1 MTPMTKDARAG
12 MSTTPRIAN
21 PTPNAT
27 PPAAAAAAA
36 AVDPLL
42 AEPTGMPQVPLDADE
57 LPPPPLRPPMLD
69 VSPVAQRMEN
79 LDAMRIL
86 CMLVIILT
94 HVTEPYLGKTY
105 HREGHYGGLLT
116 SVVLSL
122 NVMGRFGVPCF
133 MMISFFIYWHQL
145 YEKGRSWGE
154 LLARRFKRLIPA
166 FVVWSAVY
174 FLIHR
179 QLYRHYGNNEFY
191 TQVNAF
197 GYRVADWRTWLHVF
211 VYGQAEYHLY
221 YLPLVMQ
228 CLLLI
233 PLLRILWRKPAVAW
247 GWMIGTTLAW
257 AFVVYGPVAFAAGS
271 TPAALSHKLFN
282 VMNQPWAVPFLIF
295 PLFGMMC
302 AGQRPFRQFVAH
314 RSDSFWWG
322 LLILGLALH
331 AAEAIGLAHWLS
343 HGTEYEL
350 RVAVLVKT
358 GRILS
363 GCAVFCLFLRK
374 PLMRDPFPRVSH
386 YAFGLHFMHPAII
399 TLLTLIE
406 LKLFPGVAQWQT
418 HVIAGLTINLVLTFG
433 ITFCLCLLIGRFKK
447 LEFLVV

>member
-1 MTPMTKDARAG
+1 MTQMPTKDVRAG
-12 MSTTPRIAN
+12 MSTPPPIAN
-21 PTPNAT
+21 NAT
-27 PPAAAAAAA
+27 NTTPS

-42 AEPTGMPQVPLDADE
+42 AEPTGMEQVPLVRDE
-57 LPPPPLRPPMLD
+57 LPPPPLQPPMLSY
-69 VSPVAQRMEN
+69 SPTKQRMEN

-86 CMLVIILT
+86 CMLVIIVS
-94 HVTEPYLGKTY
+94 HVTEQYLDKVY
-105 HREGHYGGLLT
+105 EHQGHFGGLLT
-116 SVVLSL
+116 SAVLAI

-166 FVVWSAVY
+166 FLVWSLFY
-174 FLIHR
+174 FAIHKA
-179 QLYRHYGNNEFY
+179 LFKHFDGTEYKYWFW
-191 TQVNAF
+191 TD
-197 GYRVADWRTWLHVF
+197 VAKYKYSLSNWRTWLHVL

-233 PLLRILWRKPAVAW
+233 PLLKVLWRKPAVAW
-247 GWMIGTTLAW
+247 AWMIGTTLAW

-271 TPAALSHKLFN
+271 KPAALSHKLFN

-295 PLFGMMC
+295 PLFGMVC
-302 AGQRPFRQFVAH
+302 AGQTSFRHFVAH
-314 RSDSFWWG
+314 RSDAFWWG

-331 AAEAIGLAHWLS
+331 AAEAIGLAHWLPAK
-343 HGTEYEL
+343 HPEYVL

-363 GCAVFCLFLRK
+363 GFAVFALFLRK

-399 TLLTLIE
+399 LLLTLIE
-406 LKLFPGVAQWQT
+406 IKLFPGVAHWQT
-418 HVIAGLTINLVLTFG
+418 HVVAGLTINLILTFS